1 VITGAVV
8 RVAQEHGVEVP
19 LLEYTYALLKAVQ
32 ADIVRARRMGRG
44 SWRKLHCRVGWLGGV
59 SRLELDVSRRVFY
72 LMKILR
78 AKIRLAF
85 NGGVRIRYSCG

>member
-32 ADIVRARRMGRG
+32 ADIVRAQGMKDG
-44 SWRKLHCRVGWLGGV
+44 SGF
-59 SRLELDVSRRVFY
+59 LEKATL
-72 LMKILR
+72 
-78 AKIRLAF
+78 
-85 NGGVRIRYSCG
+85 